1 MSTKM
6 KKYQRD
12 DLIVQWKPDL
22 CIHSGICVKGLG
34 KVFNPKRKPWIDLEQ
49 AEIDDIRKQ
58 VLACPSG
65 ALSLD
70 EKQPDATDSQLSS
83 GVQIELIAD
92 GPLKIS
98 SEVGPIE
105 VGQEVIAGRS
115 CFLCRCGASEN
126 KPYCDGSH
134 KKVGFTTE

>member
-1 MSTKM
+1 MSIKM
-6 KKYQRD
+6 KKYQRE

-22 CIHSGICVKGLG
+22 CIHSEICAKGLG
-34 KVFNPKRKPWIDLEQ
+34 KVFDPKRKPWIDLER
-49 AEIDDIRKQ
+49 AEKDKIRKQ

-70 EKQPDATDSQLSS
+70 DDQSDASASNPNPS
-83 GVQIELIAD
+83 VQIELIPD
-92 GPLKIS
+92 GPLKLS
-98 SEVGPIE
+98 SMRGPIE
-105 VGQEVIAGRS
+105 MGNEVISGKS

-134 KKVGFTTE
+134 KKIGFSA